1 MESLLSSSA
10 VRAEDLE
17 RGPFRQTSSLAPK
30 KAKRPSIREAYFGD
44 YEQIAAAE
52 AASGLTPRSREEWL
66 HLWRDNPA
74 YQSLRD
80 WPIGWVLE
88 DECGR
93 IVGSIGNI
101 PLLFHLGGSTY
112 LGATFCG
119 WAVDPKYRA
128 FSLML
133 VAHQLQHRS
142 VDLHMV
148 TTAKPVS
155 EAVFTSLG
163 WSRAPV
169 GQWNRSAFWVTNYSG
184 AVKRYL
190 AQKAPRGVSAVAAP
204 LLAGPLLLADVCARQ
219 EREVR
224 SPYELRWSTRFDE
237 RFEGFWTELQQRRPD
252 LFLSSRTRSTL
263 EWHFKYAVQ
272 QNRIWVLTVWK
283 GPRLVAYGIFERRD
297 GRAVDLTRIFI
308 VDFQTLGRDP
318 GLASA
323 MISHALSRCRRE
335 HIHVLENAGCWLEAL
350 QPIAKRPPYHR
361 GLESWG
367 YLYRCGN
374 PQLASALQSPK
385 SWYPTQLDGDSSL

>member
-1 MESLLSSSA
+1 MESSLSSGT
-10 VRAEDLE
+10 VRADFE
-17 RGPFRQTSSLAPK
+17 RGLSRQTSSSASK
-30 KAKRPSIREAYFGD
+30 KARRPSIRQAYFGD

-66 HLWRDNPA
+66 HLWQDNPA

-88 DECGR
+88 DDGGR

-142 VDLHMV
+142 VDFHMV

-163 WSRAPV
+163 WTRAPV

-184 AVKRYL
+184 AVRRYL
-190 AQKAPRGVSAVAAP
+190 AQNVPRGVFAVVAR
-204 LLAGPLLLADVCARQ
+204 LLAGPLLLADLCARQ
-219 EREVR
+219 ERKVK

-237 RFEGFWTELQQRRPD
+237 RFEGFWTELQQRSPE
-252 LFLSSRTRSTL
+252 LFLSSRTRGTL
-263 EWHFKYAVQ
+263 EWHFKYAVR
-272 QNRIWVLTVWK
+272 QNRIWVLTVWE

-308 VDFQTLGRDP
+308 VDLQMLGRNP
-318 GLASA
+318 GLASV

-335 HIHVLENAGCWLEAL
+335 RIHVLENAGCWLEAL
-350 QPIAKRPPYHR
+350 QLTAKRPPYHR
-361 GLESWG
+361 RLESWG
-367 YLYRCGN
+367 YLYQCRN
-374 PQLASALQSPK
+374 PRLASVLQSAK